1 MILRRLPTR
10 RGTTVVECA
19 MVYPVTFLL
28 LFGLII
34 GGLGVFRYQQVA
46 SLAREGARY
55 ASVHGAKYAQ
65 STGRPAATPLTVYQQ
80 AILPRAVAFDPSRL
94 TYNVTWSPDNR
105 QGSDVTVQVTYAW
118 VPEGYLGGITLS
130 STSTMRMS
138 Y

>member
-1 MILRRLPTR
+1 MMLRQSSVR
-10 RGTTVVECA
+10 RGATIVECA
-19 MVYPVTFLL
+19 MVYPVTLLL

-55 ASVHGAKYAQ
+55 ASVHGTKYAQ
-65 STGRPAATPLTVYQQ
+65 MTGQPAATPQTVFDQ
-80 AILPRAVAFDPSRL
+80 AIQTRAVGLDSSRL

-105 QGSDVTVQVTYAW
+105 QGSDVTVQVIYSW
-118 VPEGYLGGITLS
+118 VPEGYLNPITLS